1 MEEHELRESLR
12 RLPDARPG
20 AEFTAEVLARV
31 ERYERQRAL
40 AAGAA
45 AGEGAPGGALR
56 WRPTLLAGGL
66 AAALVAAVGLWQP
79 LDGGR
84 WSGVGGDRIA
94 APEAPGAERLGEE
107 GIASVVPRSER
118 LAERADRARLASGAG
133 AADAAQP
140 PTVETP
146 GAPDPLGTRVGSP
159 SPQRGRSQPS
169 PLVDRG
175 SAAPDAD
182 GSSREERLA
191 SATAVAGGGID
202 VSGADRREGA
212 APPTAALTAGS
223 AAALPGADFFA
234 APPTGAGGAAA
245 VLPAAERLARLRAE
259 RESLERRLVAFRS
272 ELPPAEPPVVLL
284 GGDEGLELVFDLARW
299 AAPPPAAEASGA
311 ARPAVH
317 STQGPPR
324 RF

>member
-94 APEAPGAERLGEE
+94 PPEAPGTERLGEE
-107 GIASVVPRSER
+107 GRGGRAGRGEGAAVGAFRTGG
-118 LAERADRARLASGAG
+118 LAEEAAG
-133 AADAAQP
+133 AQP

-146 GAPDPLGTRVGSP
+146 GAPDPSGTRGGSP
-159 SPQRGRSQPS
+159 SPQGGMSQRS
-169 PLVDRG
+169 PLGDRG

-182 GSSREERLA
+182 GSIRGERLA
-191 SATAVAGGGID
+191 SATAVAGGGVD
-202 VSGADRREGA
+202 VSGADGREGA
-212 APPTAALTAGS
+212 APPAAALTAGS